1 MAKSDGY
8 QPGPTVIRE
17 PPTGGT
23 GVISPSF
30 HVSVTIG
37 HPEAHGL
44 ESLTVTGIP
53 SGTKDVTLN
62 MRDIPEWISVED
74 RLPEAGDMW
83 NGLSFVAVLYP
94 HRHDQDASRVGVDTT
109 MRLRNRITDPR
120 SDERKP
126 THWYPILDLPEVM
139 F

>member
-74 RLPEAGDMW
+74 RLPEAGVR
-83 NGLSFVAVLYP
+83 VAVTHGWTVEVCALFP
-94 HRHDQDASRVGVDTT
+94 HMQDKK
-109 MRLRNRITDPR
+109 LRWYD
-120 SDERKP
+120 DEGCLATGA
-126 THWYPILDLPEVM
+126 THWMPLPDPPEVM